1 MKYLLSFFLLI
12 SIQTYISGQSVKTR
26 FTKIERMIP
35 MRDGTKLFTAIYIPK
50 NTDKKYPILMVRTPY
65 SCNPYGEDNYRRA
78 LGPTRLFGED
88 DYIYVY
94 QDVRGRYMSEGK
106 FKETTPHI
114 ANKKTAKDVDESSD
128 TYDTIDWLLKNIAN
142 NNGKVGMYGI
152 SYPGFYATAAL
163 PDAHP
168 ALKAV
173 SPQAPVTDEFEG
185 DDAYHRGAF
194 FLMDNYSF
202 MNNFDYPRDTAWKSY
217 PELCDQ
223 KISNA
228 YDYYLQMGPLKN
240 FNKNCFANRSKIW
253 NEYLQ
258 HDSNDDYW
266 QARNIR
272 THLTNIKPAV
282 LIVGGWFDAED
293 MFGALN
299 TYAAIEQKNAV
310 NNNRLIMGPWTHG
323 AWSRGKW
330 SSFGTMDF
338 KSNTTEYYQQI
349 EHSFFTYYLKD
360 IGSFNATEATVFE
373 TGSNQWKTYNAWPPK
388 NIKPINWYVSNN
400 HQLTFKPVAAT
411 GYDEYV
417 SDPANPV
424 PYVNTNRGGRNDEYM
439 VADQLFAS
447 QRKDVL
453 SFESPVLEKDITL
466 AGAIAADLYVSVSG
480 TDADFIVKL
489 IDILPDTASNE
500 NGKDVAG
507 MQRLV
512 RAEVLR
518 GKFRNSFA
526 KPEPFVP
533 GKITNV
539 RYSLND
545 VSHCFKKGHK
555 IMVQIQSS
563 WFPLVDRN
571 PQKFMHIAEAEETDF
586 QPATIRIYHDAKH
599 PSHLEVFGFGF

>member
-1 MKYLLSFFLLI
+1 
-12 SIQTYISGQSVKTR
+12 
-26 FTKIERMIP
+26 

-50 NTDKKYPILMVRTPY
+50 NATEKYPILMVRTPY
-65 SCNPYGEDNYRRA
+65 SCNPYGEDNYRRL
-78 LGPTRLFGED
+78 LGPTRLFAED

-106 FKETTPHI
+106 FEETTPHI
-114 ANKKTAKDVDESSD
+114 ANKKTVKDIDESSD
-128 TYDTIDWLLKNIAN
+128 TYDTIDWLLKNIIN

-152 SYPGFYATAAL
+152 SYPGFYASAAL

-194 FLMDNYSF
+194 FLMDNYNF
-202 MNNFDYPRDTAWKSY
+202 MNDFDYPRDTAWKSY
-217 PELCDQ
+217 PEMCDQ

-240 FNKNCFANRSKIW
+240 FNKNCFTNRSKIW

-272 THLTNIKPAV
+272 THLSNIKPAV

-293 MFGALN
+293 LFGALN

-349 EHSFFTYYLKD
+349 EHSFFNYYLKD
-360 IGSFNATEATVFE
+360 SGSFNAAEATVFE
-373 TGSNQWKTYNAWPPK
+373 TGSNEWKEYKTWPPE
-388 NIKPINWYVSNN
+388 NIKQVNWYVSND
-400 HQLTFKPVAAT
+400 HQLSFQPVAAT

-424 PYVNTNRGGRNDEYM
+424 PYMNTTRGGRNDEYM
-439 VADQLFAS
+439 IADQRFAS

-453 SFESPVLEKDITL
+453 SFESPVLENDITL

-489 IDILPDTASNE
+489 IDVLPDTASQE
-500 NGKDVAG
+500 NGKDVTG

-518 GKFRNSFA
+518 GKFRNSFS
-526 KPEPFVP
+526 KPEAFVP
-533 GKITNV
+533 DKITNV

-545 VSHCFKKGHK
+545 VSHSFKKGHK
-555 IMVQIQSS
+555 IMIQIQSS

-571 PQKFMHIAEAEETDF
+571 PQKFMHIPEASEIDF
-586 QPATIRIYHDAKH
+586 QPATIRLYHDAKH
-599 PSHLEVFGFGF
+599 PSHVEVRGFGF